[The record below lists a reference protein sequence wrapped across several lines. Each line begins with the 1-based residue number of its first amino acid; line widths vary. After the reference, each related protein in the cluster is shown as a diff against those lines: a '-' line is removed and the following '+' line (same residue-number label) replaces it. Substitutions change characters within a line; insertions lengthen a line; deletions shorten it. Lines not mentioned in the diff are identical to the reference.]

1 MGLVIDTS
9 ALVALERSG
18 GSWSDRLPADEQ
30 ASVPAIVYA
39 ELLVGVHL
47 ADHPRR
53 AAGRRAKIEALLSVA
68 PVVEFGPAVAERWA
82 DLYARL
88 SRDGRLIP
96 ANDLA
101 VAATALELGFGVLV
115 GPRDEAHFRQVPGL
129 RVVALSAGE
138 A

>member
-47 ADHPRR
+47 ADNPRR